1 MAPHT
6 EEYQMTYPE
15 DPRSTL
21 ADLLTFYVFLALLEE
36 VRRADRLTE
45 YDVDVTGMPEGY
57 LGLLDLNVMPTR
69 TPDGRTV
76 SETIDAYRAEHPVDT
91 DHMRAEYRAAFPEVT
106 GVQGLAARLA
116 ER

>member
-45 YDVDVTGMPEGY
+45 H
-57 LGLLDLNVMPTR
+57 
-69 TPDGRTV
+69 
-76 SETIDAYRAEHPVDT
+76 AVDT

-116 ER
+116 ERRRAAADETLRGLKAGALFFGNNPAFPGRG